1 LGSIALAGSACGIF
15 LALVMQLV
23 SNVPQWVTGHRSAI
37 DQRTG
42 IYIVMR
48 YDVAGILFRV
58 PDMDRTE
65 LERGGYDVDALTST
79 VEQYY
84 SGERTDF
91 FDAHLGDNPRAA
103 NFAVPIQSFSDL
115 FDSMVRIWAR
125 AVMQYPKAYLSHR
138 FESFSW
144 LIGLRDESKCIPVI
158 VGRTEGPPDMR
169 AALGLDDPV
178 TQRDT
183 VILETLFPLTH
194 TFIYRHWVYMLLNC
208 GILLFCALRFRPGDE
223 AILGLSAT
231 AILITISFL
240 PIGLAC
246 DFRYLYLPMIA
257 CPFSLLMR
265 ARGQTATAQK

>member
-1 LGSIALAGSACGIF
+1 
-15 LALVMQLV
+15 
-23 SNVPQWVTGHRSAI
+23 
-37 DQRTG
+37 
-42 IYIVMR
+42 
-48 YDVAGILFRV
+48 
-58 PDMDRTE
+58 
-65 LERGGYDVDALTST
+65 
-79 VEQYY
+79 
-84 SGERTDF
+84 
-91 FDAHLGDNPRAA
+91 
-103 NFAVPIQSFSDL
+103 
-115 FDSMVRIWAR
+115 
-125 AVMQYPKAYLSHR
+125 
-138 FESFSW
+138 
-144 LIGLRDESKCIPVI
+144 
-158 VGRTEGPPDMR
+158 MR

-194 TFIYRHWVYMLLNC
+194 TLIYRHWVYMLLNC

-265 ARGQTATAQK
+265 ARGQTATAQI